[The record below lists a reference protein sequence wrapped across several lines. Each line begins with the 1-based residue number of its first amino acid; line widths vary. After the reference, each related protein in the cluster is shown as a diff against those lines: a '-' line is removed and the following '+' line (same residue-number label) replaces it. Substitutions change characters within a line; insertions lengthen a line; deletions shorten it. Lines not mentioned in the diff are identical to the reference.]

1 MSEMKIKIGT
11 VMDGEIVRRL
21 KEASARDGR
30 AFSDLLQEAA
40 AHYLSQRPLTHD
52 HRMQSVERF
61 CSRPFELKKSDIRK
75 ILDKET
81 AET

>member
-1 MSEMKIKIGT
+1 MSAMKIKIGT
-11 VMDGEIVRRL
+11 VMDEEVARRL

-30 AFSDLLQEAA
+30 PFSDLLQEAA
-40 AHYLSQRPLTHD
+40 VHYLNQRPLTHD

-75 ILDKET
+75 ILDEEA